1 VNTMPHD
8 LRRTRKYRGSR
19 YCGWGQVGQHRKSG
33 SRGGKG
39 FAGGHKHFW
48 IQTVK
53 YNPNRYR
60 RIGFVPPSSLEL
72 KPATINVGDL
82 EALAVKILGVEAA
95 KSGAELD
102 LGEVG
107 IGKLLGKGSI
117 STSFK
122 VRVESASAGAK
133 SKLEEA
139 GGSIV
144 E

>member
-1 VNTMPHD
+1 MPHD
-8 LRRTRKYRGSR
+8 LRRTRRYRGSR

-53 YNPNRYR
+53 FNPNRYR
-60 RIGFVPPSSLEL
+60 RIGFVPPSSLETM
-72 KPATINVGDL
+72 PATVNIGEL
-82 EALAVKILGVEAA
+82 EALAVKVLGTGNVVN
-95 KSGAELD
+95 GAELD
-102 LGEVG
+102 LTEIGV
-107 IGKLLGKGSI
+107 GKLLGRGSI
-117 STSFK
+117 STGLK

>member
-1 VNTMPHD
+1 VNNMPHD

-39 FAGGHKHFW
+39 YAGGHKHFW

-60 RIGFVPPSSLEL
+60 RIGFVPPSSLRSL
-72 KPATINVGDL
+72 PATINVGEL
-82 EALAVKILGVEAA
+82 EDLAVKLMGAEAV
-95 KSGAELD
+95 KSGAEFD
-102 LGEVG
+102 LTEIGV
-107 IGKLLGKGSI
+107 GKLLGRGSI
-117 STSFK
+117 STALK
-122 VRVESASAGAK
+122 VRVDSASASAK

>member
-1 VNTMPHD
+1 MNNMPHD

-39 FAGGHKHFW
+39 YAGGHKHFW

-60 RIGFVPPSSLEL
+60 RIGFVPPSSLRSL
-72 KPATINVGDL
+72 PATINVGEL
-82 EALAVKILGVEAA
+82 EDLAVKLMGTEAM

-102 LGEVG
+102 LTEVG
-107 IGKLLGKGSI
+107 VGKLLGRGSI
-117 STSFK
+117 STALK
-122 VRVESASAGAK
+122 IRVDSASASAK

>member
-1 VNTMPHD
+1 MPHD
-8 LRRTRKYRGSR
+8 LRRTRRYRGSR

-39 FAGGHKHFW
+39 YAGGHKHFW

-60 RIGFVPPSSLEL
+60 RIGFVPPSSLKSL
-72 KPATINVGDL
+72 PATINVGEL
-82 EALAVKILGVEAA
+82 ENLALKLMGAEAM

-102 LGEVG
+102 LAEIGV
-107 IGKLLGKGSI
+107 GKLLGRGSI
-117 STSFK
+117 STALK
-122 VRVESASAGAK
+122 VRVESASASAK

>member
-1 VNTMPHD
+1 MPTD
-8 LRRTRKYRGSR
+8 LRRTRRYRGSR

-53 YNPNRYR
+53 FNPNRFR
-60 RIGFVPPSSLEL
+60 RIGFVPPSSLEPM
-72 KPATINVGDL
+72 PATVNVGEL
-82 EALAVKILGVEAA
+82 EALAEKVLGAGNVVA
-95 KSGAELD
+95 GAELD
-102 LGEVG
+102 LTEMGV
-107 IGKLLGKGSI
+107 GKLLGRGSI
-117 STSFK
+117 TTGLK
-122 VRVESASAGAK
+122 IRVDSVSAGAK
-133 SKLEEA
+133 TKLEEA

>member
-1 VNTMPHD
+1 MPHD
-8 LRRTRKYRGSR
+8 LRRTRRYRGSR

-95 KSGAELD
+95 KGGAELD

-107 IGKLLGKGSI
+107 IGKLLGRGSI
-117 STSFK
+117 STSYK